1 MKSIQSRYLGLAATF
16 LLVGST
22 AAAQVTF
29 DCQTTQ
35 EGAPVPSSTSV
46 KTMLNPK
53 AVATVPP
60 DKQKLGYVRV
70 GGGCEVSRFGFDSVH
85 AGVMVQNAPD
95 GEHGWRCKAADPAF
109 VSNPGWAKASVTY
122 CKASH
127 PNVSSLRLQCTAL
140 SKKMGPSRNPS
151 AEVSLTQALIDDGYT
166 VVSGG
171 CDSSHAG
178 NGSIHAENVVV
189 SKPSLNGKGWFCQA
203 ADPPNHGQDAT
214 VEAWLVGCKVAVDPA
229 QAALLS
235 AKPALQC
242 SVTQGTKSP
251 VSTYPKSYA
260 KASTGRVLGGG
271 CELSYAGTGSVHAE
285 FMVQH
290 GPQPDGSWACLA
302 ADPPAIPNPGTAQ
315 ASVVSCDI
323 TMPPVPAP
331 LPAPAPAPAPA
342 PVPTVTPKYPVIIV
356 GGTMASEIFY
366 WVLEA
371 RLRAD
376 GYIVEFFELPDQGLG
391 DIHRGAQQLKYKVAD
406 VLLRTGAEK
415 VNLIGHSQGG
425 ITSRTYVHDFGP
437 SSVESLIT
445 LGTPHQGVT
454 VPHGSALEL
463 AASLLFKCDGTS
475 KQSEVCPQLLKGST
489 LLKEINQRPPDDP
502 IYYTSIV
509 TAPDFFV
516 TDYKDGFIANCD
528 RKNSAGQTLNCNV
541 LVQEKPACKP
551 VVVDHIGLSYS
562 GVVYSGIRQALEH
575 KPVDLDC
582 SAL

>member
-35 EGAPVPSSTSV
+35 EKAPASGLVA
-46 KTMLNPK
+46 NPK
-53 AVATVPP
+53 AVATVPL

-95 GEHGWRCKAADPAF
+95 GEHGWRCKGADPAF
-109 VSNPGWAKASVTY
+109 VSNPAWAKASVTY
-122 CKASH
+122 CKASD
-127 PNVSSLRLQCTAL
+127 PSVSSLRLQCTTL
-140 SKKMGPSRNPS
+140 SKKTGPSRNPA

-189 SKPSLNGKGWFCQA
+189 SKPSLNGKGWLCQA

-214 VEAWLVGCKVAVDPA
+214 VEASLVACKVAVTDPA
-229 QAALLS
+229 QAAVLS
-235 AKPALQC
+235 PKPVLQC

-251 VSTYPKSYA
+251 VATYPKAYA
-260 KASTGRVLGGG
+260 KASSGKVLGGG
-271 CELSYAGTGSVHAE
+271 CELSYAGNGSVHAE

-290 GPQPDGSWACLA
+290 GPQPDGAWACLA

-315 ASVVSCDI
+315 ASVVSCNI
-323 TMPPVPAP
+323 TT
-331 LPAPAPAPAPA
+331 APAPA
-342 PVPTVTPKYPVIIV
+342 PVPAATPKYPVIIV
-356 GGTMASEIFY
+356 GGTLASEIFY

-376 GYIVEFFELPDQGLG
+376 GYFVEFFQLPGLG
-391 DIHRGAQQLKYKVAD
+391 LIDIHEGAQQLKFKVAD

-425 ITSRTYVHDFGP
+425 MTSRTYVHDFGP
-437 SSVESLIT
+437 SSVESIIT
-445 LGTPHQGVT
+445 LGSPHQGVT
-454 VPHGSALEL
+454 VPKGSLLEL
-463 AASLLFKCDGTS
+463 AATVLFKCD
-475 KQSEVCPQLLKGST
+475 QSVNQSPVCPQLLHGST
-489 LLKEINQRPPDDP
+489 LIKELNQRPPGDP
-502 IYYTSIV
+502 IYYTNLV
-509 TAPDFFV
+509 TTPDFFMTPHTV
-516 TDYKDGFIANCD
+516 AFMDNCD
-528 RKNSAGQTLNCNV
+528 RKSPSGEDLKCNV
-541 LVQEKPACKP
+541 LVQEQCPSA
-551 VVVDHIGLSYS
+551 VADHVGLAYS

-575 KPVDLDC
+575 KPVKLDC
-582 SAL
+582 TAL